1 MSPTSSTDPAA
12 LVREPKQARTREA
25 WQRVLEVGVRLV
37 EEGGVDALTITE
49 VCRRSEV
56 SPPSL
61 YARVDGLAGLFAAV
75 YDRGMA
81 QVKASEEQL
90 FAGLPKPGSTL
101 EQQALAASSAI
112 AEVFRAHAAFL
123 RPVIGHAARTP
134 TLLSRGA
141 VESQRLLRRVV
152 AAMDVDE
159 PTGHDIARTLYAEC
173 ILRTM
178 YGIDFLSGR
187 VEPEQDFR
195 HRLARTAAAQA
206 RAAAG

>member
-1 MSPTSSTDPAA
+1 MSPTASHDAA
-12 LVREPKQARTREA
+12 TAVREPKQARTREA

-49 VCRRSEV
+49 VCRRSAV

-81 QVKASEEQL
+81 QVEASEERL
-90 FAGLPKPGSTL
+90 FADLPEPGAGLD
-101 EQQALAASSAI
+101 QQALAAATAI
-112 AEVFRAHAAFL
+112 AEVFREHAAFL

-134 TLLSRGA
+134 TLLRRGA
-141 VESQRLLRRVV
+141 VESQRLLRRV
-152 AAMDVDE
+152 ATAMDVDDQ
-159 PTGHDIARTLYAEC
+159 TGQDIARTLYAEC
-173 ILRTM
+173 ILRTL
-178 YGIDFLSGR
+178 YGIDFLSGE

-195 HRLARTAAAQA
+195 HRLARTAAARA
-206 RAAAG
+206 RTPGG